1 MKRFF
6 MFTMAILLIGILIMA
21 GCSQPAA
28 TSSAPVPPKTTTQ
41 APATSA
47 PPKTSAPA
55 SSAAPASSVP
65 AAAAKPIELKFSSG
79 SPPPPSGLSTIDAN
93 WAKLIEERTAAIGKP
108 VKITFYSAQALGKM
122 ADQYN
127 LLSSGFADIVA
138 PWGPQHFPGRMPG
151 LEILQLPCLFPSSEI
166 ASQVSYELVQKRP
179 ELQKETSEAKLLFFH
194 SSPTAGISMRT
205 KQIKTFEDMNG
216 MKVAARPGVTSET
229 VKALGGVPVGMGVP
243 DTYAALQSGVLDG
256 GIINWEAQNSF
267 KWYEVTKYR
276 TSTPIGLFT
285 DPLALSMSWT
295 TWNKL
300 PPEVQKIFEAS
311 DIYGVGGFQKAGKA
325 YDEFGVKALD
335 AIKAYD
341 QKAGNPDV
349 YTVTNED
356 FQKWTAAVTPL
367 YDTWIKNA
375 TAKGLDGQGIFDD
388 LQTIIKKYVK

>member
-1 MKRFF
+1 MKFYNYPV
-6 MFTMAILLIGILIMA
+6 
-21 GCSQPAA
+21 CS
-28 TSSAPVPPKTTTQ
+28 
-41 APATSA
+41 
-47 PPKTSAPA
+47 
-55 SSAAPASSVP
+55 
-65 AAAAKPIELKFSSG
+65 
-79 SPPPPSGLSTIDAN
+79 
-93 WAKLIEERTAAIGKP
+93 
-108 VKITFYSAQALGKM
+108 AL
-122 ADQYN
+122 
-127 LLSSGFADIVA
+127 
-138 PWGPQHFPGRMPG
+138 
-151 LEILQLPCLFPSSEI
+151 SSEI

-311 DIYGVGGFQKAGKA
+311 DIYGVGGSRKPGRLMMNSELRRWMQLRLTTRKPG
-325 YDEFGVKALD
+325 
-335 AIKAYD
+335 
-341 QKAGNPDV
+341 
-349 YTVTNED
+349 
-356 FQKWTAAVTPL
+356 TPMF
-367 YDTWIKNA
+367 IP
-375 TAKGLDGQGIFDD
+375 
-388 LQTIIKKYVK
+388 